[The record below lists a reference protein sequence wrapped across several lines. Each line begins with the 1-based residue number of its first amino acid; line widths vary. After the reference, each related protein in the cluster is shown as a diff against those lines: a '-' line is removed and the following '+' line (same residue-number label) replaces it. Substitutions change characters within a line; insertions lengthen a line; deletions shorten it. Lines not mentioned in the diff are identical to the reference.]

1 MKTYFQFSFQYSL
14 AWQKEYVMNIVSRLE
29 NVEYAKALWVQM
41 SVNKKLFEFFICALD
56 GTKLN

>member
-1 MKTYFQFSFQYSL
+1 
-14 AWQKEYVMNIVSRLE
+14 MNIVSRLE

-41 SVNKKLFEFFICALD
+41 SVYKKLFEFFICALD